1 MRRWALVASCVLM
14 AIGFAALGAW
24 QIERRAEKH
33 ALIARV
39 EARVHAAA
47 QPLPPRA
54 DWGSD
59 LAYTRVRATGTF
71 LHDRETLVQAV
82 TAYGGGW
89 WVMTPLRT
97 DTTTLLVNRGFVPA
111 DRRDPASRALGQ
123 PGGRVTVT
131 GLIRAS
137 EPGGGFLRR
146 NDSAADR
153 WTSRDVAAIARARRL
168 SETPPF
174 FLDADATPNQGGY
187 PLGGLTVIA
196 FADNHLVYALTWF
209 ALAALSIGGAALL
222 FRRRPDGAT

>member
-1 MRRWALVASCVLM
+1 
-14 AIGFAALGAW
+14 
-24 QIERRAEKH
+24 
-33 ALIARV
+33 
-39 EARVHAAA
+39 
-47 QPLPPRA
+47 
-54 DWGSD
+54 
-59 LAYTRVRATGTF
+59 
-71 LHDRETLVQAV
+71 
-82 TAYGGGW
+82 
-89 WVMTPLRT
+89 VMTPLRT

-111 DRRDPASRALGQ
+111 DRREPATRAPGQ

-168 SETPPF
+168 GETPPF
-174 FLDADATPNQGGY
+174 FLDADATPNRGGY

-209 ALAALSIGGAALL
+209 ALAALSVGGAALL

>member
-1 MRRWALVASCVLM
+1 
-14 AIGFAALGAW
+14 
-24 QIERRAEKH
+24 
-33 ALIARV
+33 V

-111 DRRDPASRALGQ
+111 DRRDPASRAPGQ
-123 PGGRVTVT
+123 PGGHVTVT

-222 FRRRPDGAT
+222 FRRRPGGAT